1 MNKIKVSPKEVEILN
16 ILWSSE
22 KPLTAKQ
29 IYESNQK
36 LVLSTIQATLKKLTA
51 KELVKVDDIIYSGTV
66 LTRSYV
72 PNINKEEFILKQ
84 YDNLKIPNLLALFLG
99 NQSKNEMLAEIEEIE
114 KLLEEKRKDL

>member
-16 ILWSSE
+16 ILWGSE

-66 LTRSYV
+66 LTRSYA

>member
-16 ILWSSE
+16 ILWGSE